1 MLEKKS
7 PYKVRRTKHFPSTQ
21 RHKTT
26 SILSQKEA
34 RLKEHCHTHTK
45 IRLIICM
52 KKLVFPHITNYVFVT
67 NLATCPPCS
76 VSIDAPFYWFSHSSL
91 SELFASSNICN
102 RTPPSASPS
111 PWQLLAGIKSEGI
124 MRRGP

>member
-1 MLEKKS
+1 MHE
-7 PYKVRRTKHFPSTQ
+7 
-21 RHKTT
+21 
-26 SILSQKEA
+26 E
-34 RLKEHCHTHTK
+34 
-45 IRLIICM
+45 II
-52 KKLVFPHITNYVFVT
+52 VFPHITNYVFVT
-67 NLATCPPCS
+67 NLATCPPPCS

-124 MRRGP
+124 MRRGA